1 MYFEGM
7 STIVFS
13 TSPLTLEERYGTLAG
28 AGNTLPSMGLLYL
41 ASVVRKNG
49 YKTGVVEASS
59 LGLNYEDALSQ
70 ILSFSPDYVGITA
83 TTVSIF
89 HAAKLAGKIK
99 EKNKDIKVIIGGPHL
114 TAVPK
119 ETMEMFTAFD
129 YAVIG
134 EGEET
139 IVDLLKT
146 LDNGGSADNVKG
158 IAYRYHQNGSVGINE
173 RRKLIDDLDTIPFPS
188 WDILSDFPKG
198 YHPVAIRCRKYPAAH
213 LLTSRG
219 CPHKCIFC
227 DTSVFTKKY
236 RAFSSEYILEMIK
249 ILYTKYGIREILF
262 EDDVFVIFKKRLIEI
277 CEGLL
282 KEDLKISWSC
292 LGRANAVKPDIL
304 KLMKKAGC
312 WQIGFGIESGDQ
324 KILDFANK
332 LITLEQMEE
341 AVRWTKEAGMETK
354 GFFILGFPLETEE
367 SIMNTINFSK
377 RIMLDD
383 ISVNLMTPFPGSE
396 IYNIADKYGK
406 FNKDWSKMNML
417 QSVFIP
423 NGLSEDKLNFYNKK
437 MLKEFYLRPRIIK
450 NYAFRMVE
458 NPKSAG
464 KLLKGLSAFLK
475 TVSTND

>member
-1 MYFEGM
+1 M

-59 LGLNYEDALSQ
+59 LGLSYEDALNQ
-70 ILSFSPDYVGITA
+70 ILSFSPDYIGITA

-99 EKNKDIKVIIGGPHL
+99 EKDKNIKVIIGGPHL

-119 ETMEMFTAFD
+119 ETMEMFPAFD

-139 IVDLLKT
+139 IVDLLRT
-146 LDNGGSADNVKG
+146 LDNGCKIDDVKG
-158 IAYRYHQNGSVGINE
+158 IAYRYAQNGGVGINE
-173 RRKLIDDLDTIPFPS
+173 RRNLIDDLDTIPFPA
-188 WDILSDFPKG
+188 WDILSDFPAG
-198 YHPVAIRCRKYPAAH
+198 YYPVAIRCRKYPAAH

-249 ILYTKYGIREILF
+249 TLYHKYGIREILF

-282 KEDLKISWSC
+282 KENFKISWSC

-304 KLMKKAGC
+304 KLMKRAGC

-324 KILDFANK
+324 KILDFAK
-332 LITLEQMEE
+332 KAITLEQVEE
-341 AVRWTKEAGMETK
+341 AVRWTKEAGIHTK

-367 SIMNTINFSK
+367 SISNTINFSK
-377 RIMLDD
+377 KIMLDD

-423 NGLSEDKLNFYNKK
+423 NGLSEDGLNFYNKK

-450 NYAFRMVE
+450 NYALRMLE
-458 NPKSAG
+458 NPRNAG
-464 KLLKGLSAFLK
+464 KFLKGLSAFLK

>member
-1 MYFEGM
+1 M

-41 ASVVRKNG
+41 SSVVRKNG

-59 LGLNYEDALSQ
+59 LGLNYEEALKQ

-119 ETMEMFTAFD
+119 ETMEMFPNFD

-139 IVDLLKT
+139 IVELLKY
-146 LDNGGSADNVKG
+146 LDNRGNTDDVKG
-158 IAYRYHQNGSVGINE
+158 IAYRYHQNGTVGINE
-173 RRKLIDDLDTIPFPS
+173 RRKLIDDLDTIPFPA

-236 RAFSSEYILEMIK
+236 RAFSAEYILEMIK
-249 ILYTKYGIREILF
+249 ILYNKYGIREILF

-282 KEDLKISWSC
+282 KENLKISWSC

-324 KILDFANK
+324 KVLDFAHK
-332 LITLEQMEE
+332 RITLEQMEE

-354 GFFILGFPLETEE
+354 GFFILGFPLETDE

-423 NGLSEDKLNFYNKK
+423 NGLSEDRLNYYNKK

-450 NYAFRMVE
+450 NYALRMVE
-458 NPKSAG
+458 NPRNAG
-464 KLLKGLSAFLK
+464 NFLKGLSAFLK
-475 TVSTND
+475 TIATKNN

>member
-1 MYFEGM
+1 M
-7 STIVFS
+7 STIIFAN
-13 TSPLTLEERYGTLAG
+13 SPLTLEERYGTLAG

-59 LGLNYEDALSQ
+59 LGLNYENALKE

-99 EKNKDIKVIIGGPHL
+99 EKNKNIKVIIGGPHL

-119 ETMEMFTAFD
+119 ETMEMFPVFD

-139 IVDLLKT
+139 IVELLKY
-146 LDNGGSADNVKG
+146 LDNGDNTDDVKG

-173 RRKLIDDLDTIPFPS
+173 RRKLIDDLDTIPFPA
-188 WDILSDFPKG
+188 WDILFDFPKG

-219 CPHKCIFC
+219 CPHRCIFC
-227 DTSVFTKKY
+227 DTSVFSRKY
-236 RAFSSEYILEMIK
+236 RAFSSGYILEMIK
-249 ILYTKYGIREILF
+249 ILYNKYGIREILF

-282 KEDLKISWSC
+282 KENLKISWSC
-292 LGRANAVKPDIL
+292 LGRVHAVKPDIL
-304 KLMKKAGC
+304 KLMKMAGC
-312 WQIGFGIESGDQ
+312 WQIGYGIESGDR
-324 KILDFANK
+324 KILDFAK
-332 LITLEQMEE
+332 KAITLEQVEE
-341 AVRWTKEAGMETK
+341 AVRWTKEAGIHTK

-377 RIMLDD
+377 KIMLDD

-406 FNKDWSKMNML
+406 FDKDWSKMNML
-417 QSVFIP
+417 RSVFIP
-423 NGLSEDKLNFYNKK
+423 NGLSEDKLNYYSKM
-437 MLKEFYLRPRIIK
+437 MLKEFYLRTRIIG
-450 NYAFRMVE
+450 NYLLRTIE
-458 NPKSAG
+458 NPKNAVNF
-464 KLLKGLSAFLK
+464 LKGLSAFLK
-475 TVSTND
+475 TVAGTKT

>member
-1 MYFEGM
+1 M
-7 STIVFS
+7 STIVFANP
-13 TSPLTLEERYGTLAG
+13 PLTLEERYGTLAG

-49 YKTGVVEASS
+49 CKTGVVEASS
-59 LGLNYEDALSQ
+59 LNLSYGETVRQ
-70 ILSFSPDYVGITA
+70 ILSLSPDYVGITA

-89 HAAKLAGKIK
+89 HAAKLAKKIK
-99 EKNKDIKVIIGGPHL
+99 ERNKDIKVIIGGPHL

-119 ETMEMFTAFD
+119 ETMELFSNLDF
-129 YAVIG
+129 AVVG

-139 IVDLLKT
+139 IVELLNSLTNKGT
-146 LDNGGSADNVKG
+146 IEGVGSVV
-158 IAYRYHQNGSVGINE
+158 YRQNGNIHVTD
-173 RRKLIDDLDTIPFPS
+173 RRKLIDNLDMLPFPA
-188 WDILSDFPKG
+188 WDILTDFPQG
-198 YHPVAIRCRKYPAAH
+198 YHPVAIRCRRYPAAH

-227 DTSVFTKKY
+227 DTSVFTHKY

-249 ILYTKYGIREILF
+249 ILYQKYGIREILF

-282 KEDLKISWSC
+282 KENLKISWSC
-292 LGRANAVKPDIL
+292 LGRANAVKPDVL
-304 KLMKKAGC
+304 KLMKRAGC

-324 KILDFANK
+324 KILDFAHK
-332 LITLEQMEE
+332 MITLKQMEQ

-406 FNKDWSKMNML
+406 FDRDWSKMNML

-423 NGLSEDKLNFYNKK
+423 DGLSENKLNYYNKK

-458 NPKSAG
+458 NPRNAG
-464 KLLKGLSAFLK
+464 NFLKGLSAFLK
-475 TVSTND
+475 TISLK

>member
-1 MYFEGM
+1 
-7 STIVFS
+7 
-13 TSPLTLEERYGTLAG
+13 
-28 AGNTLPSMGLLYL
+28 
-41 ASVVRKNG
+41 
-49 YKTGVVEASS
+49 
-59 LGLNYEDALSQ
+59 
-70 ILSFSPDYVGITA
+70 
-83 TTVSIF
+83 F
-89 HAAKLAGKIK
+89 HAAKLAKKIK
-99 EKNKDIKVIIGGPHL
+99 ERNKDIKVIIGGPHL

-119 ETMEMFTAFD
+119 ETMELFSNLDF
-129 YAVIG
+129 AVVG

-139 IVDLLKT
+139 IVELLNSLTNKGT
-146 LDNGGSADNVKG
+146 IEGVGSVV
-158 IAYRYHQNGSVGINE
+158 YRQNGNIHVTD
-173 RRKLIDDLDTIPFPS
+173 RRKLIDNLDMLPFPA
-188 WDILSDFPKG
+188 WDILTDFPQG
-198 YHPVAIRCRKYPAAH
+198 YHPVAIRCRRYPAAH

-227 DTSVFTKKY
+227 DTSVFTHKY

-249 ILYTKYGIREILF
+249 ILYQKYGIREILF

-282 KEDLKISWSC
+282 KENLKISWSC
-292 LGRANAVKPDIL
+292 LGRANAVKPDVL
-304 KLMKKAGC
+304 KLMKRAGC

-324 KILDFANK
+324 KILDFAHK
-332 LITLEQMEE
+332 MITLKQMEQ

-406 FNKDWSKMNML
+406 FDRDWSKMNML

-423 NGLSEDKLNFYNKK
+423 DGLSENKLNYYNKK

-458 NPKSAG
+458 NPRNAG
-464 KLLKGLSAFLK
+464 NFLKGLSAFLK
-475 TVSTND
+475 TISLK